1 MESQVLIP
9 IQQLLVLFH
18 SYQILAVRLPDN
30 RVAASLRG
38 LCRMLNLSRNGQM
51 QRIRRD
57 KSLAEHLF
65 LARVEIANK
74 PQYVDVLIVEA
85 IPSWALGLH
94 LNLID
99 MEKRPLVLA
108 LQVEA
113 VQAFHRAFFNEGAEP
128 SVRTARKHPPKSG
141 YAPREWVDAEGSA
154 TTLDSPWDL
163 FYEAL
168 DHAKEALDDVQRA
181 MRGIEREQ
189 EQTEMHTQDRFARI
203 EKFEARVEGRLA
215 QLEQEHNVDPEAEE
229 AAQDNERILSP
240 MHLVQVSVLA
250 RSLRARTGERIDAMM
265 ADLAETFG
273 VEDVSDIPDA
283 GWEHVL
289 SWFWQ
294 RSQR

>member
-1 MESQVLIP
+1 M
-9 IQQLLVLFH
+9 
-18 SYQILAVRLPDN
+18 
-30 RVAASLRG
+30 
-38 LCRMLNLSRNGQM
+38 
-51 QRIRRD
+51 
-57 KSLAEHLF
+57 
-65 LARVEIANK
+65 
-74 PQYVDVLIVEA
+74 
-85 IPSWALGLH
+85 GLH

-99 MEKRPLVLA
+99 LEKRPLVLA

-128 SVRTARKHPPKSG
+128 SAKTARKQRHG
-141 YAPREWVDAEGSA
+141 EWVDAEGSA

-168 DHAKEALDDVQRA
+168 DHAKEALDDVQHA
-181 MRGIEREQ
+181 MHGIEREQ
-189 EQTEMHTQDRFARI
+189 DRTEMRAQDRFARI
-203 EKFEARVEGRLA
+203 EKFEARAEARLA
-215 QLEQEHNVDPEAEE
+215 QLEQGHTIDPDAEE
-229 AAQDNERILSP
+229 AAQQNDRILSP
-240 MHLVQVSVLA
+240 QHLVQVSVLA